1 MDSKV
6 DKRYSGLRVMFFEG
20 GELGGSVRS
29 LGQMIN
35 GLTALDC
42 EVGLV
47 SHYKR
52 THPTDLGSIDSVRFW
67 RCLDLP
73 PQVRPHPEVAVRTL
87 GIPRP
92 TSFGMQYF
100 FIALRALRRFRPD
113 IAYFNNAIESSIPA
127 AIAAKLLGIPTVCH
141 LRLACDLH
149 PIEQVFAR
157 IFDQFIV
164 LTKAGQQIAQAS
176 GIPEQKLTQMY
187 NPVDVLTFVERTKK
201 ALSLNIP
208 WDSNCVY
215 VIQVGTLNKRKRP
228 MLALD
233 AFTYARA
240 QCPKLRLI
248 LAGSGQLRDALEQAI
263 QRRGLDGS
271 VHLIGYC
278 SQIPALLSHCD
289 IGLIVSASEG
299 FGRVIPEYMAA
310 GLPVVTWNMPVFREL
325 VEDGQT
331 GFLVSEPTPELFAEA
346 ITKLYRSAE
355 LRKRIGRAGRKWVA
369 QGQFD
374 ISRYMQCMHSLLLD
388 VANGRGR
395 KRFSQVKV

>member
-1 MDSKV
+1 MGSKV
-6 DKRYSGLRVMFFEG
+6 DKLATPLRVMFFEG

-29 LGQMIN
+29 LVQMIN
-35 GLTALDC
+35 GLTALGC

-52 THPTDLGSIDSVRFW
+52 TRPTDLGSIDCVRFW

-73 PQVRPHPEVAVRTL
+73 PQVRPRPEVAVRTL

-92 TSFGMQYF
+92 TSFGIQYF
-100 FIALRALRRFRPD
+100 FIALRAFLRFRPD

-127 AIAAKLLGIPTVCH
+127 AIAAKLLGIPVVCH
-141 LRLACDLH
+141 FRMTRDLH
-149 PIEQVFAR
+149 PIEQVFAK
-157 IFDQFIV
+157 IFNQLIV
-164 LTKAGQQIAQAS
+164 ISKVGKQIAQAN
-176 GIPEQKLTQMY
+176 GIPKEKLTQMY
-187 NPVDVLTFVERTKK
+187 DPFDVLTFIKRTKE

-208 WDSNCVY
+208 WDDDCVY
-215 VIQVGTLNKRKRP
+215 VIQMGTLNNRKRP

-233 AFTYARA
+233 VFAYARA

-248 LAGSGQLRDALEQAI
+248 LAGSGLLRDALEQAI

-289 IGLIVSASEG
+289 IGLFVSAREG
-299 FGRVIPEYMAA
+299 LPLAILEYMAA
-310 GLPVVTWNMPVFREL
+310 GLPVVTWNMPVFEE
-325 VEDGQT
+325 VVKDGRT
-331 GFLVSEPTPELFAEA
+331 GFLVSESVPELFAEA
-346 ITKLYRSAE
+346 ITRLYRSVE
-355 LRKRIGRAGRKWVA
+355 LRKRIGRAGREWVA

-374 ISRYMQCMHSLLLD
+374 ISRYMQCMHSLLLN

-395 KRFSQVKV
+395 QRFSQVKV